1 MEVTFWGTR
10 GSIPVSGAKYV
21 EFGGNTPCL
30 SISLESTTDTVIL
43 RGCGINFSSITN

>member
-10 GSIPVSGAKYV
+10 GSIPVSGPKYV

-30 SISLESTTDTVIL
+30 QISLESTTTP
-43 RGCGINFSSITN
+43 